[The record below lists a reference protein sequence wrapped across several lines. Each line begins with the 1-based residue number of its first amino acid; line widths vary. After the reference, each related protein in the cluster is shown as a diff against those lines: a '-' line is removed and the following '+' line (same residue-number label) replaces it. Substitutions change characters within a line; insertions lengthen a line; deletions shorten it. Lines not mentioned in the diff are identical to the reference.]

1 MLTKS
6 SIWDF
11 YEITREEYM
20 NKADNEKKSLIMS
33 FYNHMVR
40 GKICLCFIFVA
51 LAINDSLFNDS
62 SSEFESSSELKYE
75 LLKTFELF
83 TILK

>member
-20 NKADNEKKSLIMS
+20 NKADNEKKYLIMS

-40 GKICLCFIFVA
+40 GKICIFFIFVA

>member
-40 GKICLCFIFVA
+40 GKIFLCFIFVA

-83 TILK
+83 TTLK

>member
-62 SSEFESSSELKYE
+62 LSEFESSSELKYE

>member
-62 SSEFESSSELKYE
+62 LSEFESSSELKYE

-83 TILK
+83 TTLK